1 MSETLAYAAGFL
13 EADGCIQL
21 TGIRVTNRCMDVLD
35 WYEEN
40 FGGQVRSKVT
50 PIDCWEWN
58 LHGDAAE
65 KVLNKLYPYLLFKK
79 PQADLFF
86 KYRKTIGSKGTK
98 TSDTILTERNLL
110 KGKLSEE
117 KHKWMHN

>member
-21 TGIRVTNRCMDVLD
+21 TGIRVSNRCMYVLD

-40 FGGQVRSKVT
+40 FGGQIRSKVT
-50 PIDCWEWN
+50 PVGCWEWN

-65 KVLNKLYPYLLFKK
+65 KVLKQLYPYLLFKK

-86 KYRKTIGSKGTK
+86 KYRETVGHRGSRI
-98 TSDTILTERNLL
+98 SDTILAERHLL
-110 KGKLSEE
+110 KHKLSEE
-117 KHKWMHN
+117 KHKWMLN